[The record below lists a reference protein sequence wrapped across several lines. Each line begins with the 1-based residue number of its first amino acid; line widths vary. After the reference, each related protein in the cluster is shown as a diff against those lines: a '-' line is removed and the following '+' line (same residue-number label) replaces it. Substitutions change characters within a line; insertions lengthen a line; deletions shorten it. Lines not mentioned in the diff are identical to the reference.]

1 MLIRAIAIAAALA
14 AAFSTAVAQQPEPSA
29 PPPGMAPPSQPFA
42 QPPAGM
48 APPPAAIAAPVPEVD
63 PDTLFKGQM
72 GGTFGKNVIDVMP
85 AGKRIAVAAFRVAFI
100 TDNKITAQVR
110 GAYLPGMDMSG
121 ARSSF
126 FVELK
131 GVNARTMQAVTDR
144 AYADLLAQLAASGRE
159 VVPLSQLQESF
170 GQLKASA
177 NGYVKEAN
185 GQTASF
191 YAPTGMPLIF
201 THFEGS
207 WGDGGLF
214 DLTNYRKLQEISSRH
229 NAVVI
234 APMMFVNF
242 AKMSSSGNQS
252 GFVARTAE
260 TGGEMGMS
268 VAGLTSLYIRTEEF
282 RNGMLMKGDEGQFRM
297 QGSVT
302 SMLPFGKMEVVSQ
315 DDNRALRTTLNVIGF
330 MAGMGGNVAGAA
342 RSSTKAI
349 AETTDEAYAAAA
361 SDALRRTSVALGSW
375 FRKYPPAH

>member
-1 MLIRAIAIAAALA
+1 MPVRLVLQILPLALA
-14 AAFSTAVAQQPEPSA
+14 AALWGASARAQQPEP
-29 PPPGMAPPSQPFA
+29 
-42 QPPAGM
+42 M
-48 APPPAAIAAPVPEVD
+48 APPPAAAPGTAPAAAPAASPAASVPAGEVD

-110 GAYLPGMDMSG
+110 GAYLPGVDYSG

-126 FVELK
+126 FVALK
-131 GVNARTMQAVTDR
+131 GVDPKTMQAITDK
-144 AYADLLAQLAASGRE
+144 AYAELLAQLAASGRE
-159 VVPLSQLQESF
+159 VVPMAQLQENFSLF
-170 GQLKASA
+170 KAST
-177 NGYVKEAN
+177 NGYTKEAN

-191 YAPTGMPLIF
+191 FAPTGMPLMF
-201 THFEGS
+201 THFENQ

-214 DLTNYRKLQEISSRH
+214 DISNYRKLQEISSKL

-234 APMMFVNF
+234 APIMFVNF

-252 GFVARTAE
+252 GLIARTAE

-268 VAGLTSLYIRTEEF
+268 VAGLSSLYIRTEEF

-297 QGSVT
+297 NGAVASP
-302 SMLPFGKMEVVSQ
+302 LPFGKMEVVSQ

-342 RSSTKAI
+342 RSTTKAV

-361 SDALRRTSVALGSW
+361 ADALKRTSVALGQW
-375 FRKYPPAH
+375 FRKYPPAP